1 VSAPAAPGAAAPEP
15 ASPAGA
21 PASRSRHIRDRTR
34 GHGSATNV
42 ELFFDLVYVFAITQL
57 SHLLIGHLDA
67 EGAARTLFL
76 LVVVWWAWN
85 YTTWMVNWFDP
96 GSLQV
101 RLLLIAGMLASLV
114 MAAAIPVAFTTGG
127 IIFAAG
133 YVALQCG
140 RNLVGLLLLERDDAL
155 RRTFAR
161 LLAWSLASGV
171 FWIAGGLVD
180 ESARPV
186 LWIVALAIDLAGPF
200 AGYRTPG
207 LGRSETSDW
216 TIDGT
221 LFAERF
227 QLFIIIALGESIV
240 VTGASSTEAGLDLQT
255 VAALAVAF
263 VGTASLWWL
272 YFETVAVHSQRDIA
286 RHEDP
291 GRIARDAYT
300 YLHVP
305 IVAGIILSA
314 VGDELL
320 LLHPLDELDGVGIA
334 VTLGGPALY
343 LLGELLVRLRMIGR
357 WSVRRSVV
365 IAALAVLVLPALV
378 LPAIAVA
385 GLATAVLVALAAWEY
400 EGRPAG

>member
-1 VSAPAAPGAAAPEP
+1 VSAPAAAPRRRR
-15 ASPAGA
+15 
-21 PASRSRHIRDRTR
+21 RSHLRRRAE
-34 GHGSATNV
+34 GHGSASYV

-67 EGAARTLFL
+67 EGAARTAFL

-96 GSLQV
+96 ASLPV
-101 RLLLIAGMLASLV
+101 RLVLIGGMLASLL
-114 MAAAIPVAFTTGG
+114 MAAAIPVAFSTGG
-127 IIFAAG
+127 IVFAAG

-140 RNLVGLLLLERDDAL
+140 RNVVGTLLLRPDEGL
-155 RRTFAR
+155 RSTFQR
-161 LLAWSLASGV
+161 LLAWSVASGV
-171 FWIAGGLVD
+171 LWIAGGLAD
-180 ESARPV
+180 GSARTV
-186 LWIVALAIDLAGPF
+186 LWIVAIAIDLAGPL
-200 AGYRTPG
+200 ARYRTPG
-207 LGRSETSDW
+207 LGRSETSEW
-216 TIDGT
+216 TIDGA

-240 VTGASSTEAGLDLQT
+240 VTGATSTEAGLDLET

-263 VGTASLWWL
+263 AGTAALWWL
-272 YFETVAVHSQRDIA
+272 YFETVATHSQRDIA

-305 IVAGIILSA
+305 IVAGIILAA

-320 LLHPLDELDGVGIA
+320 LLHPLDELDGAGIA
-334 VTLGGPALY
+334 VTLGGPILY
-343 LLGELLVRLRMIGR
+343 LLGELLVRLRMVGR
-357 WSVRRSVV
+357 WSVRRSVA
-365 IAALAVLVLPALV
+365 IAALVVLVLPALV

-385 GLATAVLVALAAWEY
+385 GLATLVLVSLAAWEY
-400 EGRPAG
+400 RRTHAG

>member
-1 VSAPAAPGAAAPEP
+1 MSAPAPGAPRP
-15 ASPAGA
+15 ATSAG
-21 PASRSRHIRDRTR
+21 PSRHLRDRSR
-34 GHGSATNV
+34 GHGSASNV

-76 LVVVWWAWN
+76 LVVIWWAWN

-96 GSLQV
+96 GSLHV

-127 IIFAAG
+127 IVFAAG
-133 YVALQCG
+133 YVTLQCG
-140 RNLVGLLLLERDDAL
+140 RNLVGMLLLARDEPLRGTFERL
-155 RRTFAR
+155 F
-161 LLAWSLASGV
+161 AWSVASGV
-171 FWIAGGLVD
+171 FWIAGGLADDSV
-180 ESARPV
+180 RPF

-200 AGYRTPG
+200 ARYRTPG

-240 VTGASSTEAGLDLQT
+240 VTGATSTDAGLNLET

-272 YFETVAVHSQRDIA
+272 YFETVAGHSQRDIA
-286 RHEDP
+286 EHEDP
-291 GRIARDAYT
+291 GRMARDAYT

-305 IVAGIILSA
+305 IVAGIILAA

-343 LLGELLVRLRMIGR
+343 LFGELLVRLRMTGR
-357 WSVRRSVV
+357 WSVRRSVA
-365 IAALAVLVLPALV
+365 IGALAVLVLPALV

-385 GLATAVLVALAAWEY
+385 ALATGVLVALAAWEY

>member
-1 VSAPAAPGAAAPEP
+1 MSAVARP
-15 ASPAGA
+15 
-21 PASRSRHIRDRTR
+21 SRHLRDRSG
-34 GHGSATNV
+34 GHGSASTV

-101 RLLLIAGMLASLV
+101 RLLLIFGMLASLL

-127 IIFAAG
+127 IVFAAG
-133 YVALQCG
+133 YVTLQCG
-140 RNLVGLLLLERDDAL
+140 RNLVAMLLLARGEPLRGTFERL
-155 RRTFAR
+155 F
-161 LLAWSLASGV
+161 AWSIASGV
-171 FWIAGGLVD
+171 FWIAGGLAD
-180 ESARPV
+180 ESVRPL
-186 LWIVALAIDLAGPF
+186 LWGLALAIDLAGPF
-200 AGYRTPG
+200 ARYRTPG

-240 VTGASSTEAGLDLQT
+240 ITGATSTDAGLDLET

-263 VGTASLWWL
+263 IGTASLWWL
-272 YFETVAVHSQRDIA
+272 YFETVAGNSQRDIA
-286 RHEDP
+286 DHEDP
-291 GRIARDAYT
+291 GRLARDAYT

-305 IVAGIILSA
+305 IVAGIILCA
-314 VGDELL
+314 VADELL

-334 VTLGGPALY
+334 VMLGGPALY
-343 LLGELLVRLRMIGR
+343 LLGELLVRLRMVGR
-357 WSVRRSVV
+357 VSVRRSVA
-365 IAALAVLVLPALV
+365 IGALAVLVLPALV

-385 GLATAVLVALAAWEY
+385 GLATGVLVALAVWEY

>member
-1 VSAPAAPGAAAPEP
+1 MSAPEALRAQRPGAA
-15 ASPAGA
+15 G
-21 PASRSRHIRDRTR
+21 RSRHLRDRSG
-34 GHGSATNV
+34 GHGSATTV

-57 SHLLIGHLDA
+57 AHLLIGHLDA

-96 GSLQV
+96 GSLPV
-101 RLLLIAGMLASLV
+101 RLVLIGGMLASLV
-114 MAAAIPVAFTTGG
+114 MATAIPVAFTTGG
-127 IIFAAG
+127 IVFAAG

-140 RNLVGLLLLERDDAL
+140 RNLVGMLLLPRGEPL
-155 RRTFAR
+155 RGTFER
-161 LLAWSLASGV
+161 LLAWSVASGV
-171 FWIAGGLVD
+171 LWIAGGLAD
-180 ESARPV
+180 ESVRPL
-186 LWIVALAIDLAGPF
+186 LWIAALAIDLAGPF
-200 AGYRTPG
+200 ARYRTPG

-227 QLFIIIALGESIV
+227 HLFIIIALGESIV
-240 VTGASSTEAGLDLQT
+240 ITGATSADAGLGVET
-255 VAALAVAF
+255 IAALAVAF
-263 VGTASLWWL
+263 TGTAALWWL
-272 YFETVAVHSQRDIA
+272 YFETVAGSSQRDIA
-286 RHEDP
+286 QHEDP

-305 IVAGIILSA
+305 IVAGIILVA

-320 LLHPLDELDGVGIA
+320 LLHPLDELDGAGIA

-343 LLGELLVRLRMIGR
+343 LLGELLVRLRMVGR
-357 WSVRRSVV
+357 VSVRRSVA
-365 IAALAVLVLPALV
+365 IAALAVLVVPALV